1 MSDVARV
8 GSRTSSS
15 VRPYDGAMS
24 RSDPASLDGGPLA
37 GRALALAGGG
47 LVGIGWEV
55 GVLLGLRDAGVAT
68 GDWDRIVGTSAG
80 SVVGAAL
87 GSSDGLERLAATDWI
102 AYGQELAQYMAG
114 LDRDAVAHI
123 DGLWFGTPEGPDQAT
138 CAEIGRL
145 ARAAVT
151 GPADRFEGAIAAI
164 LPDVAWPPALR
175 ITAIDAEDGAL
186 RLLDA
191 ASGVPLA
198 KAVAASCSVPGV
210 FPPIAIDGHLY
221 IDGGVRSGSGLDL
234 AAGCRSVVGVAP
246 VRQDGHGERQLV
258 TESAVLAAAGARVV
272 LVRPTTGA
280 DVVLPTDS
288 LDAGQLPD
296 AVRAGR
302 AAGRA
307 QADVVRALAGA

>member
-1 MSDVARV
+1 
-8 GSRTSSS
+8 
-15 VRPYDGAMS
+15 MS
-24 RSDPASLDGGPLA
+24 RPAASPDGPTLD

-55 GVLLGLRDAGVAT
+55 GVLLGLRDEGVAT
-68 GDWDRIVGTSAG
+68 GIWDRIVGTSAG

-87 GSSDGLERLAATDWI
+87 GTADGLERLAATDWV

-114 LDRDAVAHI
+114 LDREAVARI
-123 DGLWFGTPEGPDQAT
+123 DGLWFGSPDGPDQAT

-151 GPADRFEGAIAAI
+151 GSPDRFEGGIAAI
-164 LPDVAWPPALR
+164 LPDLAWPVALR
-175 ITAIDAEDGAL
+175 ITAIDAEDGSL

-210 FPPIAIDGHLY
+210 FPPIAIGGRLY

-234 AAGCRSVVGVAP
+234 AAGARAVVGVAP
-246 VRQDGHGERQLV
+246 VRQDGHGERQLIA
-258 TESAVLAAAGARVV
+258 ESAVLAAAGARVV
-272 LVRPTTGA
+272 LVRPTTGTDA
-280 DVVLPTDS
+280 LLPTDS
-288 LDAGQLPD
+288 LDPGQLPD

-302 AAGRA
+302 IAGRT
-307 QADVVRALAGA
+307 QAAAVRQLVDA